1 MSSENRRTLVATL
14 VAVGL
19 TCWAVPAAAD
29 DAPQAEPSPTTTA
42 SVTPSATTPGPT
54 ATTPPPTT
62 PPPTSTGPT
71 PGPTPAPTP
80 SPTDDDSGL
89 RRISDAELRWGF
101 NAESN
106 RAAFAPGTFNFFS
119 AGKIPD
125 PGRGGQQL
133 PQSAWRQ
140 SAGQVSIEKYTGGA
154 YRKATWAG
162 LSTGPDGQRL
172 TTGSTAS
179 SGHQVVLDG
188 GTGQVDR
195 EDGRATIRWKGSFT
209 VLYYSGYTFFYVTD
223 PVLTVTRTS
232 AKVTAT
238 LSGFASSMDDLTQ
251 WSPVPATKVTLADL
265 GRVDLGARRGVEVTP
280 RYKGVRVSVGPDQT
294 AQVRSGS
301 SWGSFP
307 QSFVDYQARAG
318 AASYWYSS
326 GGSADQHKPTSPLT
340 VSWSAGDPIVPSA
353 PQTGS
358 SAEPDVSNR
367 ALRPPAA
374 ATSQLPGSAPAA
386 AKAPD
391 LADLVPPS
399 QPTTTRPVSSVVA
412 SPLPDGPGDALLWWV
427 GAVLLLTAAVVSLTP
442 VLHRPRR

>member
-1 MSSENRRTLVATL
+1 MSPENRGTVVATL

-19 TCWAVPAAAD
+19 TCWAVPASAD
-29 DAPQAEPSPTTTA
+29 DAPQAEPSPTT
-42 SVTPSATTPGPT
+42 SISPNPSATTPEPPT
-54 ATTPPPTT
+54 STTPPPTT
-62 PPPTSTGPT
+62 EPT
-71 PGPTPAPTP
+71 PTPT
-80 SPTDDDSGL
+80 PTDDDSGL
-89 RRISDAELRWGF
+89 RRISDAQLRWGF

-106 RAAFAPGTFNFFS
+106 RAAFAPGTYNFFS
-119 AGKIPD
+119 AGRIAN
-125 PGRGGQQL
+125 PGRGGQKL
-133 PQSAWRQ
+133 PESGWRQ
-140 SAGQVSIEKYTGGA
+140 SAGKVSIEKYTGGA

-223 PVLTVTRTS
+223 PVLTVTPSS

-238 LSGFASSMDDLTQ
+238 LSGYASSMDDLTQ
-251 WSPVPATKVTLADL
+251 WSPVPATQVTLADL

-280 RYKGVRVSVGPDQT
+280 RYKGVRVFVGSDQT
-294 AQVRSGS
+294 AQVRSGD

-340 VSWSAGDPIVPSA
+340 VSWSAGDPVVPSA

-358 SAEPDVSNR
+358 SATPDVRNG
-367 ALRPPAA
+367 APAPPAA
-374 ATSQLPGSAPAA
+374 GTAPQLPGTAPVA
-386 AKAPD
+386 AKAPA
-391 LADLVPPS
+391 LADLAPGS
-399 QPTTTRPVSSVVA
+399 SPTTTRPVSSVVA

-442 VLHRPRR
+442 VLYRPRR